1 MKIAVLGAGAW
12 GTTLARHL
20 VNSGHNVTLW
30 AHEPSRIDEIKRLG
44 ENRRYLPGVLLPS
57 GINLETEISKAIDG
71 AESVLVAVPS
81 RVFRQITANLKDFTG
96 VAISVT
102 KGIEY
107 ESCLTMSGILEQQA
121 PESTI
126 ATLSGPSIAPEV
138 ARGIPTAVVAASK
151 CSKTAA
157 LVQGLFHGS
166 ILRVYTSDDVIGVEL
181 GGALKNVMAIAAGVS
196 DGLGFGDNSK
206 SALLTRCLVEMRRLG
221 VACGAKPET
230 FNGLSGLGDLAVTF
244 FSKLS
249 RNRTFG
255 ERLGRG
261 ESVEQ
266 ALNSM
271 VNVVEGYFT
280 TKAAHRLARRLNVYT
295 PIIDEVYAILYEGKS
310 PAQALIDLMN
320 RDAKPEN
327 CE

>member
-1 MKIAVLGAGAW
+1 MKVTVLGAGAW

-20 VNSGHNVTLW
+20 FNSAHSVTLW
-30 AHEPSRIDEIKRLG
+30 AHEPSRLEEIRKSG
-44 ENRRYLPGVLLPS
+44 ENRRYLPGVPLPEE
-57 GINLETEISKAIDG
+57 IKLETDILRSIQD
-71 AESVLVAVPS
+71 AECVLIAVPS
-81 RVFRQITANLKDFTG
+81 RVFREISANLKDFSG
-96 VAISVT
+96 IAVSVT

-107 ESCLTMSGILEQQA
+107 ESCLTMSGILGEQA
-121 PESTI
+121 RKAKI

-151 CSKTAA
+151 CSQTA
-157 LVQGLFHGS
+157 LSVQKMFNGD

-181 GGALKNVMAIAAGVS
+181 GGALKNVMAIAAGIC

-221 VACGAKPET
+221 AACGARAET

-255 ERLGRG
+255 ERIGRG
-261 ESVEQ
+261 ESVESV
-266 ALNSM
+266 LGSM

-280 TKAAHRLARRLNVYT
+280 TRAAYRLARKLNVYT
-295 PIIDEVYAILYEGKS
+295 PIIDEVYATLYEGKS
-310 PAQALIDLMN
+310 PRQALMDLMS
-320 RDAKPEN
+320 REPKPEN
-327 CE
+327 CD

>member
-20 VNSGHNVTLW
+20 CDSGNDVTLW
-30 AHEPSRIDEIKRLG
+30 AHEPARLEEIRQFG
-44 ENRRYLPGVLLPS
+44 ENRRYLPGVQLPS
-57 GINLETEISKAIDG
+57 AIKLEPDIHAAVSR
-71 AESVLVAVPS
+71 AECVLVAVPS
-81 RVFRQITANLKDFTG
+81 KVFRNITTHLREFDGIA
-96 VAISVT
+96 VSVT

-107 ESCLTMSGILEQQA
+107 ETCLTMSGILEENA
-121 PESTI
+121 PEARI
-126 ATLSGPSIAPEV
+126 ASLSGPSIAPEV

-151 CSKTAA
+151 CEKTAKT
-157 LVQGLFHGS
+157 VQSLFHGN
-166 ILRVYTSDDVIGVEL
+166 ILRVYTSDDTIGVEL
-181 GGALKNVMAIAAGVS
+181 GGALKNVMAIAAGIS

-230 FNGLSGLGDLAVTF
+230 FFGLSGLGDLTVTF

-255 ERLGRG
+255 ERIGRG
-261 ESVEQ
+261 ESVSEIL
-266 ALNSM
+266 ASM
-271 VNVVEGYFT
+271 VNVVEGYPT
-280 TKAAHRLARRLNVYT
+280 TKAAYKLARKLNVYT
-295 PIIDEVYAILYEGKS
+295 PIIDEVYATLYEGKS
-310 PAQALIDLMN
+310 PRQALIDLMN

-327 CE
+327 GI

>member
-1 MKIAVLGAGAW
+1 MDITVLGAGAW

-20 VNSGHNVTLW
+20 VNSGHNVILW
-30 AHEPSRIDEIKRLG
+30 AHEPSRVEEIRRNG
-44 ENRRYLPGVLLPS
+44 ENRKYLPGVSLPEQIKIENNIQKS
-57 GINLETEISKAIDG
+57 IDG
-71 AESVLVAVPS
+71 ANCVLVAVPS
-81 RVFRQITANLKDFTG
+81 RVFREITSHLKDFTG

-107 ESCLTMSGILEQQA
+107 ESCLTMSGILTEQS
-121 PESTI
+121 PKSTI

-151 CSKTAA
+151 CNQTAI
-157 LVQGLFHGS
+157 LVQSLFHGN

-181 GGALKNVMAIAAGVS
+181 GGALKNVMAIAAGVC

-221 VACGAKPET
+221 VACGARSET

-280 TKAAHRLARRLNVYT
+280 AKAAYRLARKLNVYT
-295 PIIDEVYAILYEGKS
+295 PIIDEVYAMLYEGKS
-310 PAQALIDLMN
+310 PQEALTTLMN
-320 RDAKPEN
+320 REGKPEN